1 MDIFNTGITGISSSY
16 TTTPSSL
23 FHQTTSS
30 HEQIDFLGSNDID
43 MNVGGGGGLQE
54 PFFNT
59 MNCPNDFLS
68 NELSIK
74 KESILD
80 IFNSPPP
87 PSSIPQSPVKVN
99 TPAAKSQDSW
109 DKLSK
114 LVETA
119 NYSAAKP
126 IPPSI
131 KKIDNL
137 SSGNKSKKYDPFDNL
152 NLNLK

>member
-16 TTTPSSL
+16 TSTPSSL
-23 FHQTTSS
+23 IHQTTSS
-30 HEQIDFLGSNDID
+30 HDQIDFLGSNDIH
-43 MNVGGGGGLQE
+43 MNAGSVDQE

-59 MNCPNDFLS
+59 LNSPNDFLS

-80 IFNSPPP
+80 IFNSPP

-131 KKIDNL
+131 KKIDTL
-137 SSGNKSKKYDPFDNL
+137 SSANKSKKYDPFDNL